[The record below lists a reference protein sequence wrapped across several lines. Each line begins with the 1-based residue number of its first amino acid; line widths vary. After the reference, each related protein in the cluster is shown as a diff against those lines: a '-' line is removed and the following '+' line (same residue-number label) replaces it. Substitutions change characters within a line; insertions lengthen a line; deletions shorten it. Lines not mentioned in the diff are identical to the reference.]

1 MNTNETI
8 LIAIGLVSFAAIV
21 IVGLLTRNHHAA
33 KMVYRPDTWEPKR
46 EPWWCEKPEWKST
59 TIYTSKDRIKLN
71 GEDMKDVDELVD
83 KVMSKLSN
91 ATATRKEAQS

>member
-46 EPWWCEKPEWKST
+46 EPWWCEEPEWKST
-59 TIYTSKDRIKLN
+59 KIMVTGKDGIKLN
-71 GEDMKDVDELVD
+71 GEDVKDLDELVNRIT
-83 KVMSKLSN
+83 KKIEKGVAVEKS
-91 ATATRKEAQS
+91 T